1 MDVEQEKR
9 SDVSTVRL
17 YVEKSKKGLNVEE
30 YKSVYRVAILNSL
43 IDSLETNG
51 NSAGR
56 EKEKGLDCL
65 LSPSQGSRQGG
76 TITRKV
82 KC

>member
-1 MDVEQEKR
+1 MDVDQEKR
-9 SDVSTVRL
+9 SDVSTVRI
-17 YVEKSKKGLNVEE
+17 YVEKSKEGLNDEE
-30 YKSVYRVAILNSL
+30 CKSIYRVAILNSL

-56 EKEKGLDCL
+56 EKEEGLDCL

-76 TITRKV
+76 TITRKS
-82 KC
+82 

>member
-1 MDVEQEKR
+1 M
-9 SDVSTVRL
+9 
-17 YVEKSKKGLNVEE
+17 GLNVEE
-30 YKSVYRVAILNSL
+30 CKSVNRVAILNSL

-56 EKEKGLDCL
+56 EKEEGLDCL

-76 TITRKV
+76 TITRKS
-82 KC
+82 